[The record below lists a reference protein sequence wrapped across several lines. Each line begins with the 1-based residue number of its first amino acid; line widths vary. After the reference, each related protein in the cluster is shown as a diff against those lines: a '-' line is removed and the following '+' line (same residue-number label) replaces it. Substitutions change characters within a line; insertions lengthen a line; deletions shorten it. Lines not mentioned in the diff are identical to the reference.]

1 MAQILHSDGGKNKC
15 FESAARWPANVED
28 TVCPIAPL
36 GRLQKM
42 CYADAHS
49 EHVVQQGS
57 VILLNGDAMTGSVEQ
72 IIKLLGLYV
81 LCYREFVSK
90 PECKGGYFVLDN
102 QELQEEMH
110 AIEISACGVVR
121 MYFASGVWCLC

>member
-1 MAQILHSDGGKNKC
+1 MTPGLSQASSALNHWATVKSRPLSSGPSGRSVPSSVSAMA
-15 FESAARWPANVED
+15 
-28 TVCPIAPL
+28 
-36 GRLQKM
+36 
-42 CYADAHS
+42 
-49 EHVVQQGS
+49 
-57 VILLNGDAMTGSVEQ
+57 GSVEQ
-72 IIKLLGLYV
+72 IIKLSGLYV